1 MVIRSNTE
9 MHPTGLVRHIATGN
23 LPAVSAYNT
32 RLTNSLLPPKVS
44 QHASQHPRSGAD
56 VQSSGP
62 NLTVSSGHSPFSR
75 SCIMDPV
82 TTFKLVSIACIWVV
96 GLAGGLTPALLAAR
110 HDQSPTLRVLSAFS
124 GGVFL
129 AGGFFHLLHSAVEN
143 PALRR
148 WSSQDDGRFAFPY
161 AEMFSTLGFLGLL
174 LLEQAAQASMRPAA
188 YLPAKSEDGD
198 EELHGATESDDT
210 YLGDLE
216 EDEAEQALALG
227 SNVRRSRA
235 GHSHLG
241 GSAAEPGSM
250 AVAMV
255 LFIALSFHSVLEG
268 LGIGAQTETA
278 WGVFLAIVMH
288 KGLAAFAL
296 GSGLVQSAMPVAQVT
311 LYMVV
316 FSFMSII
323 GIVVGWIIAADSSED
338 SAAAGICVALA
349 SGTFIYVAVMEV
361 IPQEFPRHS
370 HDGGHG
376 HQQQSSDTLK
386 KSIAL
391 VAGYAIFGALAK
403 WS

>member
-1 MVIRSNTE
+1 MD
-9 MHPTGLVRHIATGN
+9 
-23 LPAVSAYNT
+23 AV
-32 RLTNSLLPPKVS
+32 
-44 QHASQHPRSGAD
+44 
-56 VQSSGP
+56 
-62 NLTVSSGHSPFSR
+62 TV
-75 SCIMDPV
+75 
-82 TTFKLVSIACIWVV
+82 FKLVSIVCIWVV
-96 GLAGGLTPALLAAR
+96 GLVGGLTPACLASR
-110 HDQSPTLRVLSAFS
+110 HDKSPTLSILSAFS

-129 AGGFFHLLHSAVEN
+129 AGGFFHLLHSAIEN
-143 PALRR
+143 PALRK
-148 WSSQDDGRFAFPY
+148 WSTEDEGRYDFPY
-161 AEMFSTLGFLGLL
+161 AEMFCTLGFLALL
-174 LLEQAAQASMRPAA
+174 LLEQAAQAKMDANNEAA
-188 YLPAKSEDGD
+188 AQSYMPAKSEDE

-210 YLGDLE
+210 YLEDLDE
-216 EDEAEQALALG
+216 EEQGLA
-227 SNVRRSRA
+227 SNVRRSS
-235 GHSHLG
+235 GHSHFG
-241 GSAAEPGSM
+241 GAHKEPEAGSM

-278 WGVFLAIVMH
+278 WGVFMAIIMH

-296 GSGLVQSAMPVAQVT
+296 GSGLLQSAMPATHVM

-323 GIVVGWIIAADSSED
+323 GIIVGWIIAADSSED

-370 HDGGHG
+370 HGGGEDHG
-376 HQQQSSDTLK
+376 HHKNTMTLK

-391 VAGYAIFGALAK
+391 VAGYAIFGLLAK